1 MIRAKQLR
9 KLALIAGDITLL
21 YLSLFLTLLIRY
33 GQMPNMATWN
43 EHVLPFSI
51 IYAVWVAL
59 LYIFD
64 LYDVNKFISSSSLEI
79 RLVRT
84 MMSAGAFSI
93 FIFYVLPFFYIAP
106 KTNLVLNI
114 ALATFLLWGWRKLFF
129 LYVSR
134 GNKIP
139 VLFLGDGNEV
149 NEITKYLNARP
160 QLGYKTLG
168 ILEKGRV
175 KGELKNEI
183 EKQNIEILVV
193 SEEVRADKDLVS
205 ILYGILP
212 QGITVVGLDKF
223 YESVTGKIPVYQINK
238 SWFLENLI
246 EINRQTFE
254 KTKEAVDTVL
264 GILLLPIVAILYPII
279 GLVIKTNSKGPILY
293 KQKRVGKN
301 GEIFEL
307 LKFRSM
313 IKDAEQNGAQWAKE
327 DDARVTFIGN
337 FLRKTRIDELP
348 QIWNVVKGDLSFIGP
363 RPERPEFVEELKQ
376 KIPFYSSRLL
386 VKPGLSGWAQTNFPY
401 GASVEDATEKLQYDL
416 YYIKNRTLFLD
427 LIIAIKTIA
436 IILRRQGR

>member
-9 KLALIAGDITLL
+9 KLALITGDITLL

-33 GQMPNMATWN
+33 WAIPDSATLAS
-43 EHVLPFSI
+43 HILPFSI

-79 RLVRT
+79 QLVRT

-114 ALATFLLWGWRKLFF
+114 ALATILLWGWRKLFF
-129 LYVSR
+129 LYISR
-134 GNKIP
+134 GSKIP

-149 NEITKYLNARP
+149 NEVTKYLNDRP

-175 KGELKNEI
+175 KGELKKEI
-183 EKQNIEILVV
+183 EKQNIEILVI
-193 SEEVRADKDLVS
+193 SEEVKADKDLVA
-205 ILYGILP
+205 ILYSILP
-212 QGITVVGLDKF
+212 QGITVISFDKF

-246 EINRQTFE
+246 EINRQSFE

-264 GILLLPIVAILYPII
+264 GILLLPLVAILYPII
-279 GLVIKTNSKGPILY
+279 GLAIKATSSGPILY

-313 IKDAEQNGAQWAKE
+313 VKNAEQDGAQWAKE
-327 DDARVTFIGN
+327 GDVRVTLIGN
-337 FLRKTRIDELP
+337 FLRKTRLDELP

-427 LIIAIKTIA
+427 LVIALKTIA